1 MAKDKYSS
9 GDGYMYVYLLSIV
22 ACVVVAL
29 VVALM
34 VFGSGLFKK
43 NDASKPVG
51 NDTSSEASTLLDN
64 DDTSDFHDTESEPSR
79 FTQGSVDNSEVN
91 NGLLVLVNSDNRY
104 VFPEE
109 TDMLNLF
116 SALKNLNGGK
126 VDHSGSGLY
135 MNSTSAKALKAM
147 CEAFYNE
154 TGLTSGVLVYSA
166 YLSYDKALAAG
177 GADAAG
183 ASDYHTGNTV
193 MLRTWPAS
201 VGKIGEGQFEWFT
214 DNCYSYGFVLRYPEG
229 KDDSTGFDAASAD
242 AKFRKGVFRYV
253 GVCHA
258 YYMYKNNLSLE
269 EYLELI
275 KQYTPE
281 NPLIIDVQNKSY
293 EVYYQ
298 PMEDGLTSTVRVPT
312 DSAYLIS
319 GNNTDGFIITIT
331 G

>member
-43 NDASKPVG
+43 NDTSKPAG
-51 NDTSSEASTLLDN
+51 NDTSSEASKLPEN
-64 DDTSDFHDTESEPSR
+64 DDTSDYHGAESEPSR

-109 TDMLNLF
+109 TDMVNLYT
-116 SALKNLNGGK
+116 ALKGSN
-126 VDHSGSGLY
+126 VSQSGSGLY

-154 TGLTSGVLVYSA
+154 TGLTGGVLVYSS
-166 YLSYDKALAAG
+166 YLSYEKALAAG

-183 ASDYHTGNTV
+183 TSDYHTGNTV
-193 MLRTWPAS
+193 VLRAWPS
-201 VGKIGEGQFEWFT
+201 TVGKMGEGQFEWFL

-229 KDDSTGFDAASAD
+229 KDEITGVDADFAD
-242 AKFRKGVFRYV
+242 AKYRNGIFRYV

-258 YYMYKNNLSLE
+258 YYMYKNNLCLE

-281 NPLIIDVQNKSY
+281 EPLIIDVQNKSY

-298 PMEDGLTSTVRVPT
+298 PMEDGLTSTVSVPN

-319 GNNTDGFIITIT
+319 GNNSDGFIITIT

>member
-43 NDASKPVG
+43 NNVSTPDP
-51 NDTSSEASTLLDN
+51 DESSEVSGEVSAD
-64 DDTSDFHDTESEPSR
+64 DDTSRYEDVVSQPSR
-79 FTQGSVDNSEVN
+79 FTQGSVDNSVVST
-91 NGLLVLVNSDNRY
+91 GLLVLVDSNHKY

-109 TDMLNLF
+109 DDRVNLF
-116 SALKNLNGGK
+116 SALKGSNISF
-126 VDHSGSGLY
+126 SGSGIT
-135 MNSTSAKALKAM
+135 MNSTAAKALKAM
-147 CEAFYNE
+147 CEAFYSE
-154 TGLTSGVLVYSA
+154 SGMDTGILVYNA
-166 YLSYDKALAAG
+166 YRSYDKVAELN

-183 ASDYHTGNTV
+183 TSDFHTGNSVTL
-193 MLRTWPAS
+193 MSWPAS
-201 VGKIGEGQFEWFT
+201 LGEIGEGQFAWFT
-214 DNCYSYGFVLRYPEG
+214 DNCYSYGFIQRFPADKEVI
-229 KDDSTGFDAASAD
+229 TGY
-242 AKFRKGVFRYV
+242 KPNGTINRGVVYRYV

-258 YYMYKNNLSLE
+258 YYMYKNNLCLE
-269 EYLELI
+269 EYLELL

-298 PMEDGLTSTVRVPT
+298 PMEDGLTSSVLIPIE
-312 DSAYLIS
+312 SAYLIS
-319 GNNTDGFIITIT
+319 GNNSDGFIITIT